1 MELTYL
7 LSQLAQGFACVEAPE
22 DTIDTT
28 AQYARIAV
36 NADDAGIIL
45 MHARHKIETPAGTTP
60 RVDQA
65 HQLQGAF
72 GEGPGLAAIESG
84 EHTYIVG
91 NTLDDQRWPRWGKA
105 ASELGYAS
113 VISSALETQE
123 RRFGSLN
130 VYSHATN
137 AFSHSDA
144 AVVRLLATYASVAV
158 AGALQRTEL
167 QQGLGTR
174 TLIGQAQGILMHAYD
189 IDADQAF
196 AYLRR
201 ISQNKNVKLVKV
213 AEAILEHRDDLGD
226 LVLQPSV

>member
-1 MELTYL
+1 M
-7 LSQLAQGFACVEAPE
+7 
-22 DTIDTT
+22 
-28 AQYARIAV
+28 
-36 NADDAGIIL
+36 
-45 MHARHKIETPAGTTP
+45 
-60 RVDQA
+60 
-65 HQLQGAF
+65 
-72 GEGPGLAAIESG
+72 
-84 EHTYIVG
+84 
-91 NTLDDQRWPRWGKA
+91 
-105 ASELGYAS
+105 
-113 VISSALETQE
+113 ISSALETQE

-130 VYSHATN
+130 VCSHATN